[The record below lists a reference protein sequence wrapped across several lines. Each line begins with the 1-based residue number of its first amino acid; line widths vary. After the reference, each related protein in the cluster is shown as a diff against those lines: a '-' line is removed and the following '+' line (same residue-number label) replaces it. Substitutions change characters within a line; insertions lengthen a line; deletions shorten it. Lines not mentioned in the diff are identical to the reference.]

1 MCLHAA
7 VQSPKILPPSIGEG
21 SPTEHSEAAQTAT
34 LVGTGVTPVGKF
46 TMRPTTLM
54 RRALELALAQAR
66 IALRQVDGL
75 IAIPSLADPHFMEA
89 HYFAT
94 QTGLLPR
101 KDVLVRTIDT
111 GGAGPVTGL
120 IEAARMI
127 EQQVCEV
134 VAVVAGD
141 AVSSLPK
148 DEFLSRADQTCRDP
162 EGELPSPV
170 IPHAYDRVARWQMD
184 TYGVTR
190 QQLAMCSVLMSRQA
204 ARHPLA
210 LTRTPHTLS
219 KVLDSTQIAPV
230 TNLLEC
236 ARRADGGAALVVAST
251 RFLERNGL
259 PTRGVRILGGGE
271 CSGPLY
277 PPPVIDEDMFSCEE
291 ACATAYQA
299 SQLTARDI
307 DFFGLYDCYP
317 ICLIRAVEAV
327 GICAKG
333 DGGRWIEQKYEETS
347 KAYEPS
353 AFPVNTHGGLL
364 AFGAPWEVP
373 AMYNITEAF
382 AQLRGQAGER
392 QIPGARRALVYGNGG
407 IFSASAVAV
416 LESPG

>member
-1 MCLHAA
+1 MPP
-7 VQSPKILPPSIGEG
+7 SKFLPPSIGEG
-21 SPTEHSEAAQTAT
+21 SPTQHSEGAKSAV

-46 TMRPTTLM
+46 TLRPTILM
-54 RRALELALAQAR
+54 RRALELALAQAG

-170 IPHAYDRVARWQMD
+170 IVHAYDRVARWQVD

-190 QQLAMCSVLMSRQA
+190 EQLAMCSVLMSRQA

-210 LTRTPHTLS
+210 LTRTPHTLA
-219 KVLDSTQIAPV
+219 KVMDSPRIAPM

-259 PTRGVRILGGGE
+259 PIRGARVLGGGE
-271 CSGPLY
+271 GSGPLY

-291 ACATAYQA
+291 ACRTAYQA
-299 SQLTARDI
+299 SQLSVKDI

-317 ICLIRAVEAV
+317 ICLVRAVEAV
-327 GICAKG
+327 GICGKG
-333 DGGRWIEQKYEETS
+333 EGGKWIQEKYEATS
-347 KAYEPS
+347 TDYEPAS
-353 AFPVNTHGGLL
+353 FPVNTHGGLL

-373 AMYNITEAF
+373 AMYNVTEAF
-382 AQLRGQAGER
+382 AQLTGRAEDR
-392 QIPGARRALVYGNGG
+392 QIPNAKRALVYGNGG
-407 IFSASAVAV
+407 IFSASAVAI
-416 LESPG
+416 LEGIG

>member
-1 MCLHAA
+1 MND
-7 VQSPKILPPSIGEG
+7 PKILPPSIGEG
-21 SPTEHSEAAQTAT
+21 SPTQHSAAAQTAT
-34 LVGTGVTPVGKF
+34 IVGTGVTAVGKF
-46 TMRPTTLM
+46 TLRPTLLM
-54 RRALELALAQAR
+54 RRALELALAQAG
-66 IALRQVDGL
+66 IKLRQVDGL

-141 AVSSLPK
+141 AVSSLPRE
-148 DEFLSRADQTCRDP
+148 EFLNRADQTCRDP
-162 EGELPSPV
+162 EGTLPSPV

-190 QQLAMCSVLMSRQA
+190 EQLAMCSVLMSRQA
-204 ARHPLA
+204 SRHPLA
-210 LTRTPHTLS
+210 LTRSPHTLAR
-219 KVLDSTQIAPV
+219 VLESPQVAPV

-236 ARRADGGAALVVAST
+236 ARRADGGAALIVAST

-259 PTRGVRILGGGE
+259 PKRGVRILGGGE

-291 ACATAYQA
+291 ACRTAYHA
-299 SQLTARDI
+299 SQLTAKDI

-327 GICAKG
+327 GVCGKG
-333 DGGRWIEQKYEETS
+333 EGGRWIEEMYERTKTEF
-347 KAYEPS
+347 EPS

-373 AMYNITEAF
+373 AMYNVTEAF
-382 AQLRGQAGER
+382 AQLTGQATGR
-392 QIPGARRALVYGNGG
+392 QLPEARRALVYGNGG
-407 IFSASAVAV
+407 VFSASAVAI
-416 LESPG
+416 LEAIDG

>member
-1 MCLHAA
+1 VTHD
-7 VQSPKILPPSIGEG
+7 KILPPRIGEG
-21 SPTEHSEAAQTAT
+21 SPTGNCAGARTAV
-34 LVGTGVTPVGKF
+34 LVGTGMTSVGKL
-46 TMRPTTLM
+46 TLRPTILM
-54 RRALELALAQAR
+54 RRALELALAQAG

-127 EQQVCEV
+127 EQQVCDV

-141 AVSSLPK
+141 AVSSLPR
-148 DEFLSRADQTCRDP
+148 DEFLHRADQTCRDP

-170 IPHAYDRVARWQMD
+170 IVHAYDRVARWQMD

-190 QQLAMCSVLMSRQA
+190 EQLAMCSVLMSRQA

-210 LTRTPHTLS
+210 LTRTPHDLA
-219 KVLDSTQIAPV
+219 KVLDSPQIAPV

-251 RFLERNGL
+251 RFLERNGISG
-259 PTRGVRILGGGE
+259 RGVRVLGGGE

-291 ACATAYQA
+291 ACTTAYQA
-299 SQLTARDI
+299 SQLNVKDI
-307 DFFGLYDCYP
+307 EFFGLYDCYP

-327 GICAKG
+327 GICGKG
-333 DGGRWIEQKYEETS
+333 EGGAWIQAKYEETS
-347 KAYEPS
+347 GAFAPQ

-373 AMYNITEAF
+373 AMYNVTEAF
-382 AQLRGQAGER
+382 AQLTGRAEGR
-392 QIPGARRALVYGNGG
+392 QIPDARRALVYGNGG
-407 IFSASAVAV
+407 IFSASAVAI
-416 LESPG
+416 LETVT